1 MLNVI
6 NTKLLAAILAVLAGI
21 ASYFA
26 YEKHKQET
34 EEKKAQEMLRKPT
47 RDEQKTIDSLKGWGK
62 SVQEYKSK

>member
-26 YEKHKQET
+26 YEKHKQEG
-34 EEKKAQEMLRKPT
+34 EERKAQQTFQRLQTEGQRLRP
-47 RDEQKTIDSLKGWGK
+47 RNWDK
-62 SVQEYKSK
+62 SSQDYRSK

>member
-26 YEKHKQET
+26 YEKHKQEDAT
-34 EEKKAQEMLRKPT
+34 RKSQEMRRPFTPEEKQTLP
-47 RDEQKTIDSLKGWGK
+47 KGWSK
-62 SVQEYKSK
+62 SAKEYRSK